1 MKRACLCTQRSGSN
15 LRKFG
20 VFKKMFKQSIKIEVK
35 KEMTDEL
42 QKKNKTIYEV

>member
-1 MKRACLCTQRSGSN
+1 
-15 LRKFG
+15 
-20 VFKKMFKQSIKIEVK
+20 MFKQSIKIEVK

>member
-1 MKRACLCTQRSGSN
+1 
-15 LRKFG
+15 